1 MSATPCFGRKVINI
15 TTVHDFDLI
24 HLVKARVGSGE
35 VEVGLV
41 LVLEEV
47 LDVTHFMIHS
57 DEVLLVDPCT
67 LLDAEVLKAKLI
79 KSF

>member
-1 MSATPCFGRKVINI
+1 M
-15 TTVHDFDLI
+15 
-24 HLVKARVGSGE
+24 KARVGSGE

>member
-1 MSATPCFGRKVINI
+1 MSATPCYGRKVINI

-67 LLDAEVLKAKLI
+67 LLDAEVLKGD
-79 KSF
+79 